1 MCYYPHMAQAIVDPY
16 NAPQSWNDQR
26 DGLTEFTLQEL
37 KGLIQ
42 NTKDEKIKLEALKSL
57 SATLA
62 LGASAK
68 GATPTTAIQKNTFN
82 LDGKSLPKSLADRL
96 GIAGAK
102 AHEEALVVA
111 RVSDEDTSITS
122 LIGDD
127 EDD

>member
-1 MCYYPHMAQAIVDPY
+1 MAQAVIDPY

-26 DGLTEFTLQEL
+26 DSLTEFTLSQL
-37 KGLIQ
+37 KTLVQ
-42 NTKDEKIKLEALKSL
+42 DTKDEKIKLEALKSL

-82 LDGKSLPKSLADRL
+82 LAGKDLPKSLQDRL
-96 GIAGAK
+96 GIAAVK

-111 RVSDEDTSITS
+111 RGEDPSEDTSITS